1 MSPLRIGL
9 VLPMSST
16 DAERV
21 LSFAR
26 RAEELGFDGLF
37 GFDHFFPPGAPPDRP
52 SFEAY
57 AMLSAVSAV
66 TTRVAIGTL
75 VTRASLRSAGLLAK
89 QATALDDVS
98 GGRFILGIGTG
109 DAVSRAEHEVF
120 GLPYLERDGRRDHLI
135 EVVRALRALFD
146 GRSWPGGAYVPA
158 LRGPLLPPP
167 RRPGGPPV
175 WIGGESKAIAR
186 IAAHEADGWNG
197 WGLDFDAF
205 AERVS
210 LLRSEAGAREVEAT
224 WAGTV
229 VVGWDADDAD
239 RLVTSRR
246 KRGIASDAFVGDI
259 GAAVAWLERLEEAGA
274 SWAILVAA
282 GGRERMELIG
292 ERLLPRLATR
302 A

>member
-57 AMLSAVSAV
+57 AMLAAVSAV

-158 LRGPLLPPP
+158 LQGPLLPPP

-197 WGLDFDAF
+197 WGLDVDAF

-229 VVGWDADDAD
+229 VVGRDADDAD

-246 KRGIASDAFVGDI
+246 KRGIASDAFVGDV
-259 GAAVAWLERLEEAGA
+259 GAAVAWLERLEETGA